1 MLLLLS
7 LNIMSLTIAATTN
20 KRTYTDDDNATQQS
34 VATVNVIT
42 GAEQTDAYFHLL
54 KGKKIV
60 LFANHTSTIGNQHL
74 LDVLLNHH
82 FKIIGVMSPEHG
94 FRGNADAGEHVN
106 NSIDAQ
112 TGVKIYSLYNGKKNE
127 DNKQLLRKANLL
139 IIDIQDVGLR
149 FYTYYISMLQL
160 MNICAEVNTPV
171 LLLDRPNPNG
181 FYVDGPILDMKLKS
195 GVGALPIP
203 IVHGMTL
210 GELAQMINGEGWLN
224 QHRTCKLT
232 IVKCKNYTHQ
242 TRYSL
247 PIAPSPNLPNMQS
260 IYLYPSICYFEG
272 TNVSLG
278 RGTSLPF
285 QQYGH
290 PNMTGYSYSFTPKS
304 MPGAKYP
311 PQLNKCCYGI
321 NLSTIDSK
329 TIQQKGV
336 DFSYV
341 INAYRNLNLG
351 EKFFTPFFDKLTGV
365 TYIREMIING
375 YSANEIKAKWQ
386 NDVKLFKQQRRPYL
400 LYKE

>member
-127 DNKQLLRKANLL
+127 DNKQLLRRANLL

-232 IVKCKNYTHQ
+232 IVKCN
-242 TRYSL
+242 
-247 PIAPSPNLPNMQS
+247 
-260 IYLYPSICYFEG
+260 
-272 TNVSLG
+272 
-278 RGTSLPF
+278 
-285 QQYGH
+285 
-290 PNMTGYSYSFTPKS
+290 
-304 MPGAKYP
+304 
-311 PQLNKCCYGI
+311 
-321 NLSTIDSK
+321 
-329 TIQQKGV
+329 
-336 DFSYV
+336 
-341 INAYRNLNLG
+341 
-351 EKFFTPFFDKLTGV
+351 
-365 TYIREMIING
+365 
-375 YSANEIKAKWQ
+375 
-386 NDVKLFKQQRRPYL
+386 
-400 LYKE
+400 